1 LRVGLSNLKSAKAVC
16 YEQREY
22 IYDLET
28 KPAVDSAFI
37 QFRLEFGE
45 TEILADRLV
54 LLFLTVLL
62 FGLLKKIEK
71 DIIIMLPHAFC
82 INRKNR
88 HQIKVTSD
96 PSCD

>member
-1 LRVGLSNLKSAKAVC
+1 LRVRLSNLKSAKAVC

-54 LLFLTVLL
+54 LLFFTVLL
-62 FGLLKKIEK
+62 FRSVKKKIEK

-82 INRKNR
+82 INRKKD
-88 HQIKVTSD
+88 IKSK
-96 PSCD
+96 

>member
-1 LRVGLSNLKSAKAVC
+1 VSQNGRQYRSHPV
-16 YEQREY
+16 
-22 IYDLET
+22 YDLET
-28 KPAVDSAFI
+28 KPAVVSAFI

-82 INRKNR
+82 INRKKD
-88 HQIKVTSD
+88 IKSK
-96 PSCD
+96 

>member
-1 LRVGLSNLKSAKAVC
+1 M
-16 YEQREY
+16 
-22 IYDLET
+22 
-28 KPAVDSAFI
+28 
-37 QFRLEFGE
+37 
-45 TEILADRLV
+45 LADWLV

-62 FGLLKKIEK
+62 FRSVKKIE

-88 HQIKVTSD
+88 YQIKVTSD